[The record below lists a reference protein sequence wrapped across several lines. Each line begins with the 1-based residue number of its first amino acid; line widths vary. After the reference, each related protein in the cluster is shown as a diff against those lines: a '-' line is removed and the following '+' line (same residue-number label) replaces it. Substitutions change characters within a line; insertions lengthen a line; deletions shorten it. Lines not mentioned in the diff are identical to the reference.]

1 MGLDGLNDHPEQG
14 RLADPD
20 AVEAALAAC
29 QRIATVAMG
38 TLGSAGAGTTVADCR
53 ALVELAAGGPQRLV
67 DLAAAMGVAAPTAA
81 RTCDRLERKGLLVRK
96 RRPCGD
102 RRTVLISVTDA
113 GRRVADEAI
122 GRRRSLIACILG
134 GLPAPRQQAVTE
146 ALRAFADAAG
156 EIPGWQRLAGAP
168 GKIPGQR
175 PHVPGEPGARAGRAR
190 AVAEERR

>member
-1 MGLDGLNDHPEQG
+1 MGLDDLNDHPEQG

-29 QRIATVAMG
+29 QRMATVAVG
-38 TLGSAGAGTTVADCR
+38 TLGSAGAGTTITDCR

-67 DLAAAMGVAAPTAA
+67 DLAAALGVTAPTAV

-102 RRTVLISVTDA
+102 RRTVLISVTEA

-134 GLPAPRQQAVTE
+134 SLPAPRQRVVTE

-156 EIPGWQRLAGAP
+156 EAPGCQRLAGASRKVP
-168 GKIPGQR
+168 VQR
-175 PHVPGEPGARAGRAR
+175 PYVPGDPGDRVELARAAGQ
-190 AVAEERR
+190 ERR